1 LNRLITQIGQSIY
14 EWFFTKPAQ
23 DNMIAHGKLAAAVLG
38 TSTIANGL
46 ACAPTSPA
54 SLQVSLGPGEIYALA
69 PLEATVFGT
78 LAADTTHQVFKQG
91 ILLDPT
97 LVSCPPPP
105 TAGQAINY
113 LVQVQYQ
120 DQDVSLDPTT
130 GNATPVVLQ
139 FYNSSNPSQPWQG
152 PNNSGQTSNTFR
164 KGIVAIQA
172 KAGIAATTGTQVT
185 PAADTGWTGIW
196 VVTVANGQTSITAG
210 NITQYSGAPILSE
223 TLTQKISQATGDGRY
238 AALAGAVAQ
247 LFSVAPATQPQHAV
261 QLAQLQSSVGST
273 GAASSRNKLFN
284 SGAQVAIQSTVPTLT
299 TSPQYGPV
307 EMIAAW
313 ASGGAI
319 TAGTLTQ
326 DTAAPVG
333 RTGYAAKL
341 AGCTLTGAGQVS
353 WRYRMEA
360 ADAVKFKNQTGTFQI
375 GVQHDVGSAINYT
388 VVFRKPTTTADDF
401 SAVTTI
407 GTSSASS
414 VASATGAVVTATQAL
429 GDCSKGLEIEVQVAC
444 GAVTTK
450 NFWFTEWQ
458 LEEGTVASAVTR
470 KNYPDDLKDCQR
482 YALNVPVGA
491 LFISGWAGSVSA
503 PVGTCGIDYPVEM
516 RVAPSVPSISF
527 SLTQCNTPVINY
539 NSTRCLRLAAT
550 GTVASGSAGAANNAA
565 FVITARL

>member
-1 LNRLITQIGQSIY
+1 MFRIDDATAATALPTPEAAGSEGY
-14 EWFFTKPAQ
+14 FTEG
-23 DNMIAHGKLAAAVLG
+23 N
-38 TSTIANGL
+38 
-46 ACAPTSPA
+46 
-54 SLQVSLGPGEIYALA
+54 
-69 PLEATVFGT
+69 
-78 LAADTTHQVFKQG
+78 
-91 ILLDPT
+91 
-97 LVSCPPPP
+97 P
-105 TAGQAINY
+105 TAGTPATNVRGSWLNMIQEELRAIVVAGGLTPSKTTYN
-113 LVQVQYQ
+113 QVLSAIKRICQNTVILADAGAANAYAA
-120 DQDVSLDPTT
+120 V
-130 GNATPVVLQ
+130 NATPLVAGTWVDGVVQQIKIAHANTGPSTYAPDGLTAIPIYGLGLQ
-139 FYNSSNPSQPWQG
+139 PLQG
-152 PNNSGQTSNTFR
+152 GELALNGTAVLMHATIAGVNSGNP
-164 KGIVAIQA
+164 ICVLMEC
-172 KAGIAATTGTQVT
+172 AG
-185 PAADTGWTGIW
+185 
-196 VVTVANGQTSITAG
+196 
-210 NITQYSGAPILSE
+210 GA
-223 TLTQKISQATGDGRY
+223 QQ
-238 AALAGAVAQ
+238 
-247 LFSVAPATQPQHAV
+247 VAPATQPQHAV

-333 RTGYAAKL
+333 RTGYAVKL

-458 LEEGTVASAVTR
+458 LEEGTVASAVVR
-470 KNYPDDLKDCQR
+470 KSYPDDLKDCQR
-482 YALNVPVGA
+482 YALLIPVGTIH
-491 LFISGWAGSVSA
+491 LNGWAGSVGA
-503 PVGTCGIDYPVEM
+503 PIGTTGADYPVEM

-527 SLTQCNTPVINY
+527 SLSQANTPNIVFNT
-539 NSTRCLRLAAT
+539 TRSLRLTTT
-550 GTVASGSAGAANNAA
+550 GTVSAGQTTAYNNAA